1 MVEHQG
7 CLTER
12 RTNMQRSPG
21 FNLFVGWHRVIGITV
36 AMIAAM
42 AASMVILAASPA
54 ASAATPS
61 FGSRIPLLNRPSISP
76 SPAAAS
82 HSNVAEPHAGHTW
95 SEAPGS
101 EISGSTGG
109 GFGSGVAV
117 SGSTMVVGAPY
128 DSSTGAAYVYAG
140 SGTSW
145 SQEATLTPSDG
156 DANDYFGYSVA
167 ISSGVIVIG
176 SPCHSISANSCTGAA
191 YVFTGSGSSWHQI
204 AEMNDPGQSTEDTF
218 GLPVAFASKSILVG
232 ALGENSFAG
241 SVFVYTL
248 KGAKKATI
256 SDPANT
262 ANDVFGSS
270 IAASGKKLV
279 VGAPGTN
286 GSKGAAYY
294 FNEVRGGWVQ
304 EATLTASNGEG
315 CSSTCMEPVGY
326 VYGDYFG
333 DSVALGKGVIAVGA
347 PYASYPT
354 PAPDSVGSGA
364 AYVFT
369 GSVSNWTQN
378 SELSDPTEDAANAA
392 SPPGCNGFSMPCNA
406 LDEFGYQVAVVG
418 TAVVA
423 AAPFDSQGYP
433 NNATGAAFILPK
445 SGGTWPS
452 SNPIK
457 VVTSDGVPGDELAW
471 QPGTLIA
478 IGKNI
483 FAIASPSAS
492 GGTYNGSLY
501 FFKD

>member
-1 MVEHQG
+1 
-7 CLTER
+7 
-12 RTNMQRSPG
+12 MQRSPG
-21 FNLFVGWHRVIGITV
+21 FNLFAGRHRAISITV
-36 AMIAAM
+36 AMLAAM
-42 AASMVILAASPA
+42 GASMVIPA
-54 ASAATPS
+54 ASSAATAAPS
-61 FGSRIPLLNRPSISP
+61 LGSRIPLLNRPSISP
-76 SPAAAS
+76 SPAAAP
-82 HSNVAEPHAGHTW
+82 HSNVVEPHAGHSW
-95 SEAPGS
+95 SQVPGS

-128 DSSTGAAYVYAG
+128 DNSGIGAAYVYTG
-140 SGTSW
+140 SGASW
-145 SQEATLTPSDG
+145 TQEATLTPSDG
-156 DANDYFGYSVA
+156 AANDDFGYSVA
-167 ISSGVIVIG
+167 IGGGEIVVG

-191 YVFTGSGSSWHQI
+191 YVFTGSGSSWHQV
-204 AEMNDPGQSTEDTF
+204 AEMNDPGQATEDTF
-218 GLPVAFASKSILVG
+218 GLPVAIASKSILVG
-232 ALGENSFAG
+232 ALGENAYAG
-241 SVFVYTL
+241 SVFVFTL
-248 KGAKKATI
+248 QGAKKATI

-270 IAASGKKLV
+270 IAVSGDRML

-294 FNEVRGGWVQ
+294 FTEVRGGWV
-304 EATLTASNGEG
+304 EKATLTASNGEG

-326 VYGDYFG
+326 IYGDYFG
-333 DSVALGKGVIAVGA
+333 DSVAIGNRAIAVGA

-369 GSVSNWTQN
+369 GSGSNWTQN

-406 LDEFGYQVAVVG
+406 MDEFGYQVAVVG
-418 TAVVA
+418 TTVVA
-423 AAPFDSQGYP
+423 AAPFDTQGYP

-445 SGGTWPS
+445 SGGTWPT

-457 VVTSDGVPGDELAW
+457 VVTSDGVPGDELGW
-471 QPGTLIA
+471 QPGSLID

-492 GGTYNGSLY
+492 GGAFNGSLY
-501 FFKD
+501 FFED